1 MEVTIHYNRQAV
13 TVEVT
18 LEVYEFLDRADHK
31 NREPVP

>member
-18 LEVYEFLDRADHK
+18 LKSMNFLTGRPQ